1 MNEITPIFC
10 STMYKVL
17 YIFIENTSINN
28 NNENKFYQKFIK
40 FKTVFLKIFSLFML
54 NILIYG
60 ELSFVLSEF
69 LEVSMYGGVFRWLN

>member
-1 MNEITPIFC
+1 
-10 STMYKVL
+10 KVL
-17 YIFIENTSINN
+17 YIFIKNTSITNKN
-28 NNENKFYQKFIK
+28 DNKFYQKFVK